1 MVCGEKGAQRGLE
14 MAVANK
20 EHECWISEQDSIIS
34 FKAVADYVH
43 HCFDTRDELM
53 DYILDALSRISY
65 RVQ

>member
-1 MVCGEKGAQRGLE
+1 
-14 MAVANK
+14 MAVGNK

-34 FKAVADYVH
+34 FKAVADYAH

-53 DYILDALSRISY
+53 DYILDALSRKSY